1 MNTMPSVRY
10 VYDRRRTATDVKQ
23 AAVEI
28 EVYFSRTQRKFIN
41 TGVQLLP
48 EQWNGSIVIK
58 HDDCDRLNNTLSS
71 AKKKVERLLIAMDVD
86 EEAITMQSFT
96 ARFEGKTKPT
106 SFIEFMYNCICKR
119 QIRDSTK
126 RAHLAAWET
135 VKKFGRMRTFAD
147 LTPETLKRFDDFLRD
162 EDPTRSQVTIHG
174 YHKRV
179 KPYIL
184 EANRLRYIEYSP
196 YDVFE
201 VPRGNSKERE
211 PLNQYELNRLR
222 AAELPSKLERVRDVF
237 IFGCYTGL
245 SYSDICLF
253 RFDKDVVQSNGMYY
267 IDGERLKTGTK
278 FYTPLLK
285 PAIEVLQ
292 KYDYRLPMTSIQKYN
307 DYLHVIEAKLELKK
321 PLTSHIARH
330 TFATT
335 VTLANDVPIET
346 VSRMLGHKDIKT
358 TQIYAKILKT
368 TVERHMETLSK
379 II

>member
-1 MNTMPSVRY
+1 MPSVRY

-48 EQWNGSIVIK
+48 EQWNGAIVIK

-147 LTPETLKRFDDFLRD
+147 LTPETLQRFDDFLRD

-211 PLNQYELNRLR
+211 PLNQYELNKLR
-222 AAELPSKLERVRDVF
+222 AADLPDKLERVRDVF

>member
-1 MNTMPSVRY
+1 MPSVRY

-48 EQWNGSIVIK
+48 EQWNGAIVIK

-96 ARFEGKTKPT
+96 ARLEGKTKPT

-253 RFDKDVVQSNGMYY
+253 RFDKDVVQSNGMCY

-285 PAIEVLQ
+285 PAMEVLQ

>member
-1 MNTMPSVRY
+1 MPSVRY

-28 EVYFSRTQRKFIN
+28 EIYFSRTQRKFIN

-48 EQWNGSIVIK
+48 EQWNGAIVIK

-119 QIRDSTK
+119 QIRDSTR
-126 RAHLAAWET
+126 RAHIAAWET

-285 PAIEVLQ
+285 PAMEVLQ

>member
-48 EQWNGSIVIK
+48 EQWNGAIVIK

-71 AKKKVERLLIAMDVD
+71 VKKKVERLLIAMDVD

-96 ARFEGKTKPT
+96 ARFEGKSKPT
-106 SFIEFMYNCICKR
+106 SFVEFMYNCICKR

-135 VKKFGRMRTFAD
+135 VKKFGKMRTFAD

-211 PLNQYELNRLR
+211 PLNQYELNKLR
-222 AAELPSKLERVRDVF
+222 AAELPDKLERVRDVF

-253 RFDKDVVQSNGMYY
+253 RFDKDVAQSNGMYY

-278 FYTPLLK
+278 FYTPLLN
-285 PAIEVLQ
+285 PAMEVLQ
-292 KYDYRLPMTSIQKYN
+292 KYDYRLPTTSIQKYN

>member
-1 MNTMPSVRY
+1 MNTIPSVRY
-10 VYDRRRTATDVKQ
+10 IYDRRRTATDVKQ

-48 EQWNGSIVIK
+48 EQWNGAIVIK

-86 EEAITMQSFT
+86 EEVITMQSFT
-96 ARFEGKTKPT
+96 ARVEGKTKPT

-119 QIRDSTK
+119 QLRDSTK

-253 RFDKDVVQSNGMYY
+253 RFDKDVAQSNGMYY

-285 PAIEVLQ
+285 PAMEVLQ